1 MGKVEWGQKR
11 KFIFMTNIKEKKK
24 NMGYVNIKYKN
35 RNSEMVMGV
44 YLLIRI
50 VRVMTELFC
59 SAIVWQT
66 SHVETQ

>member
-1 MGKVEWGQKR
+1 
-11 KFIFMTNIKEKKK
+11 MTNIKEKKK

-59 SAIVWQT
+59 LAIV
-66 SHVETQ
+66 

>member
-1 MGKVEWGQKR
+1 
-11 KFIFMTNIKEKKK
+11 MTNIKEKKK

-59 SAIVWQT
+59 SAIV
-66 SHVETQ
+66 

>member
-1 MGKVEWGQKR
+1 MGKVELGQKR
-11 KFIFMTNIKEKKK
+11 KFIFMTNIQEKKK

-59 SAIVWQT
+59 SAIV
-66 SHVETQ
+66 